1 MKRFLVLIMAILFLL
16 SGCTSPS
23 SFPDLSLDDP
33 RFEGYEPEKSI
44 YYNPESGIK
53 LRVSPMIE
61 ATYLA
66 VEMTG
71 RSNDFTNYQGNTPYV
86 EAGKERFK
94 EFGDHEFVRM
104 LSSMMTRG
112 YTYDAIPSSIYHF
125 NEDFRLRDDIEI
137 NDFTMKRSGGL
148 ENMEKLMAYLKAFR
162 MDSDFDSYFMEN
174 KEEYIRMMNRGHYML
189 TSHNVEEVVEG
200 FYGKPIQNS
209 IITVTPHAKNA
220 YGVSIDLKTG
230 SLEVLPTL
238 GVYDDEEIFINV
250 LVHEIS
256 HTYVNPLTAQ
266 QGDILD
272 ETKDLY
278 EPIEQVMSNQ
288 AYSNW
293 EITVNEHI
301 VRANTAIMLRDILG
315 ETEYKNA
322 LARDRER
329 GFEYID
335 QVVESV
341 YNYTENRD
349 KYPAFQDYHP
359 ELMKVF
365 LELK

>member
-1 MKRFLVLIMAILFLL
+1 MKRFIVLMMVILFFT
-16 SGCTSPS
+16 SGCASPS
-23 SFPDLSLDDP
+23 SIPDLSLDDP
-33 RFEGYEPEKSI
+33 RFDGYDPEKSI
-44 YYNPESGIK
+44 YYNLDSGIRF
-53 LRVSPMIE
+53 RVSPMIE

-66 VEMTG
+66 IEMADNG
-71 RSNDFTNYQGNTPYV
+71 NFTNYQDNTPYI

-94 EFGDHEFVRM
+94 DFQDHEFVKM
-104 LSSMMTRG
+104 LSSMMIRG

-125 NEDFRLRDDIEI
+125 NENFRLRDDIEI
-137 NDFTMKRSGGL
+137 NEFTMKRSSGQ
-148 ENMEKLMAYLKAFR
+148 ENLEKLMVYLKAFR
-162 MDSDFDSYFMEN
+162 MDSDFDSYFKEN
-174 KEEYIRMMNRGHYML
+174 KEQYIKMMDKGHYL
-189 TSHNVEEVVEG
+189 VNSHNVEEVIED

-238 GVYDDEEIFINV
+238 GVYDDTEIFINI
-250 LVHEIS
+250 LIHEIS

-272 ETKDLY
+272 ETEVLY
-278 EPIEQVMSNQ
+278 GPIKKVMSNQ
-288 AYSNW
+288 AYTTW
-293 EITVNEHI
+293 ETTVNEHI

-315 ETEYKNA
+315 ETAYKNA

-335 QVVESV
+335 EVVESV
-341 YNYTENRD
+341 SDYTDNRD
-349 KYPAFQDYHP
+349 EYPTFEDYHS
-359 ELMKVF
+359 EIMKKLVA
-365 LELK
+365 LNE

>member
-125 NEDFRLRDDIEI
+125 TEDFRLRGDIDI

-174 KEEYIRMMNRGHYML
+174 KEEYIRMMDRGHYML

-341 YNYTENRD
+341 SHYTENRD
-349 KYPAFQDYHP
+349 KYPTFQDYHP

>member
-1 MKRFLVLIMAILFLL
+1 MRKFIVLMMAMLFLL
-16 SGCTSPS
+16 SGCSSPS
-23 SFPDLSLDDP
+23 SVPDLSLDDP
-33 RFEGYEPEKSI
+33 RFEEYEPEKSI
-44 YYNPESGIK
+44 YYNPESGIRF
-53 LRVSPMIE
+53 RVSPMIE

-66 VEMTG
+66 VEMTN
-71 RSNDFTNYQGNTPYV
+71 RANDFTNYKKDTPYIEV
-86 EAGKERFK
+86 GKERFE
-94 EFGDHEFVRM
+94 EFGDHEFVKL

-112 YTYDAIPSSIYHF
+112 YSYDAIPSSIYHF

-137 NDFTMKRSGGL
+137 NEFTMKRSGGL
-148 ENMEKLMAYLKAFR
+148 DNMEKLMAYLKAFR

-174 KEEYIRMMNRGHYML
+174 KEEYIRMMDMGHHML
-189 TSHNVEEVVEG
+189 TSYKVEEVVED

-266 QGDILD
+266 EGEILD
-272 ETKDLY
+272 ETESLY
-278 EPIEQVMSNQ
+278 EPLEKIMSNQ
-288 AYSNW
+288 AYTNW
-293 EITVNEHI
+293 ETTVNEHI

-315 ETEYKNA
+315 ETAYKNA

-341 YNYTENRD
+341 SHYTENRD
-349 KYPAFQDYHP
+349 EYPTFQDYHP

-365 LELK
+365 LELN